1 MHIITHS
8 LASLFCVYGLLPWST
23 EIKGDRIN
31 VNINLLMNLYAMHP
45 DIDIQVGA

>member
-8 LASLFCVYGLLPWST
+8 LASLFCVYGLLP
-23 EIKGDRIN
+23 EIKGDRVN